1 MVINVYTDKCTEQNE
16 KERNRLFQTCFK
28 TVFVFEIF
36 IIFVDDFTTTTEKH
50 YSISFMKHWNIKWMQ
65 YLAFTCLLLVS
76 CSSSHDEEPDPVPP
90 VNPENPTTTSKFGL
104 ERQSVLDYFSSVLK
118 GEDNTYTAESSLTAT
133 DVTEATDYVWDL
145 WRTAVKRAPESHV

>member
-1 MVINVYTDKCTEQNE
+1 
-16 KERNRLFQTCFK
+16 
-28 TVFVFEIF
+28 
-36 IIFVDDFTTTTEKH
+36 
-50 YSISFMKHWNIKWMQ
+50 MQ
-65 YLAFTCLLLVS
+65 YIAFSCLLLVS

-90 VNPENPTTTSKFGL
+90 VTPENPTTTSKFGL

-145 WRTAVKRAPESHV
+145 PGNACLSCPHIIN